1 MEQNTQQNTQQ
12 YTQPV
17 YQESYDYY
25 TSQTGGEPKKG
36 MPWWGILLI
45 VIGGMGVLAVIM
57 VVVLIVL
64 SFMLTFVG
72 VSRQTTPSYMGIDD
86 SSTAGT
92 VNPGDTSHDPVN
104 TVVTTEAAGEEN
116 NNSQDDF
123 GKEETISGYG
133 AAVSILMVPQG
144 FEPDKESSYS
154 DMIFYINEDYNMLY
168 YSILPYSTAQDV
180 IDNYT
185 DYADDDNATISTGS
199 YTNDEGQV
207 FQYLCV
213 ESVYG
218 SFYDQE
224 ITFAADMGNGCVCKL
239 FINNLTEEEEET
251 VSPEEYFYL
260 LDSDALQ
267 FSIEEEQE

>member
-1 MEQNTQQNTQQ
+1 MEQNTQQNI
-12 YTQPV
+12 QPV

-25 TSQTGGEPKKG
+25 TSQAEPGGEPKKG

-45 VIGGMGVLAVIM
+45 VIGSMGVLAVI
-57 VVVLIVL
+57 VVIVLIVL
-64 SFMLTFVG
+64 SFMLTFVS
-72 VSRQTTPSYMGIDD
+72 VSRQTPSYMGIDE

-104 TVVTTEAAGEEN
+104 PVVTTEDVGDESS
-116 NNSQDDF
+116 NSQDDF
-123 GKEETISGYG
+123 GKEKTISGYG
-133 AAVSILMVPQG
+133 AAVSVLMVPQG

-154 DMIFYINEDYNMLY
+154 DMIFYMDEDYNMLY

-185 DYADDDNATISTGS
+185 DYTDDDNATISTGS
-199 YTNDEGQV
+199 YTNDEGRV

-218 SFYDQE
+218 SFSDQE
-224 ITFAADMGNGCVCKL
+224 ITFAADMGNGCVCKI
-239 FINNLTEEEEET
+239 FINNMTEEET
-251 VSPEEYFYL
+251 ISPEEYFYL

>member
-45 VIGGMGVLAVIM
+45 VIGGMGVLAVII
-57 VVVLIVL
+57 VGVIIVL
-64 SFMLTFVG
+64 SFVY
-72 VSRQTTPSYMGIDD
+72 VSKQTPSFLGIDP
-86 SSTAGT
+86 STTSGPF
-92 VNPGDTSHDPVN
+92 NPGDTSHAPVD

-116 NNSQDDF
+116 SNSQDDF

-144 FEPDKESSYS
+144 FEPDKETSYS
-154 DMIFYINEDYNMLY
+154 DMIFYIDEDYNMLY
-168 YSILPYSTAQDV
+168 YSILPYNTAQDV

-185 DYADDDNATISTGS
+185 DYITDDNATVSTGS
-199 YTNDEGQV
+199 YTNDEGRV

-218 SFYDQE
+218 SFSDQE
-224 ITFAADMGNGCVCKL
+224 ITFAADMGNGCVCKI
-239 FINNLTEEEEET
+239 FINNMTEEET